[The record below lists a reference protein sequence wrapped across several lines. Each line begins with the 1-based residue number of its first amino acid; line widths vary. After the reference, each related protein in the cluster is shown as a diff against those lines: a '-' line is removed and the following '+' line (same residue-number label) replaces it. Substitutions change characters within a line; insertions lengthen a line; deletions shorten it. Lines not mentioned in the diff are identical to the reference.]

1 MQLDLRFGDEKFKI
15 LTHFGLS
22 VFIFLK
28 SEAKA
33 EDTQRQALALRC
45 EEWESASAHGDESC
59 GRMHALKRAAL
70 PCLLNLGSFV
80 SNQGRY
86 MDAEVIL
93 VSDDLNV
100 PYPPLEKGT

>member
-1 MQLDLRFGDEKFKI
+1 MVCLFYFV
-15 LTHFGLS
+15 FLS
-22 VFIFLK
+22 D
-28 SEAKA
+28 AKA
-33 EDTQRQALALRC
+33 EDAQRQALALRR
-45 EEWESASAHGDESC
+45 EEWESASAHGDECC

-93 VSDDLNV
+93 VSVDLNV
-100 PYPPLEKGT
+100 SSPPHKRVLNPKSTLFVEL